1 MGKRTLVDLE
11 VDGKTGFKSRN
22 GWVGYPS
29 ILKFVRSTVSRSVLY
44 LTSLYGVV
52 TC

>member
-1 MGKRTLVDLE
+1 MSTKCQSENVMGKRTLVDLE

-29 ILKFVRSTVSRSVLY
+29 ILK
-44 LTSLYGVV
+44 VV
-52 TC
+52 